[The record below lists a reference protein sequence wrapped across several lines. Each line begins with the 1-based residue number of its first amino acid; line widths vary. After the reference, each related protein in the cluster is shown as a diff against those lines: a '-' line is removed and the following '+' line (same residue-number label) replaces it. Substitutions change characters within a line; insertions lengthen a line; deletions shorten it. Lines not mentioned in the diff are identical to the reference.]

1 MWRWLNRWYKRN
13 RVPFA
18 ILLGASISIGLI
30 IGAACLFSPA
40 ALVAFA
46 TLTLWGVAPLGFL
59 TTMHLS
65 LAVLTLAT
73 IMSAVTFGVI
83 TAAVLVTKQL
93 TTIGQHLWALYSEEK
108 QAQINPLIGG
118 SYNYLHAHLQGA
130 DSYRE
135 EYDEEY
141 NEISSS
147 SSCDEEQESST
158 CSSGFTD
165 PDNHPESIPYSFSPG

>member
-1 MWRWLNRWYKRN
+1 MWRWLNKWYKRN
-13 RVPFA
+13 RVFAA

-40 ALVAFA
+40 ALGAFA
-46 TLTLWGVAPLGFL
+46 ALTLWGVTPFGFL
-59 TTMHLS
+59 TAMHLS

-73 IMSAVTFGVI
+73 IMSTVALGAI
-83 TAAVLVTKQL
+83 TAGVLVTKQL
-93 TTIGQHLWALYSEEK
+93 ATIGQHLWALYRAEK
-108 QAQINPLIGG
+108 QPQTNLTDG

-130 DSYRE
+130 VSYRE

-158 CSSGFTD
+158 YSSGLAD
-165 PDNHPESIPYSFSPG
+165 SDNPESIPYSFSPS